1 MLHQIRAHKWYKSA
15 LHYYEVVTTICVT
28 IQKSNMKFQE
38 AKPNWDQYL
47 WEHKEPPN
55 NKR

>member
-28 IQKSNMKFQE
+28 LQKSNMKFWE